1 MALTQEGAQAKV
13 AAPAAAAQA
22 EEVAQAAAAQ
32 AEEAAQEK
40 VAVLALAQDIPNA
53 SDRQPHLWHLPV
65 PVGDPKLHMMP
76 RYYHLPSE
84 RRMQRKGP
92 CKLSLQN
99 NWRPKRCAISNRSL
113 QSQKQKKKIPRLAK

>member
-1 MALTQEGAQAKV
+1 M

-65 PVGDPKLHMMP
+65 PVGDPKQDRTSSYRPL
-76 RYYHLPSE
+76 SE
-84 RRMQRKGP
+84 RRKQNRRH
-92 CKLSLQN
+92 CKS
-99 NWRPKRCAISNRSL
+99 SL
-113 QSQKQKKKIPRLAK
+113 QSNESPS